1 MGVNRCHKVFKYPN
15 MRARLMY
22 DSNAERDYQQR
33 VQDSLRRNF
42 AVHLVHGLLGQTG
55 FRLVSAPTFIPA
67 YLMLLSGGSDFA
79 VGLGLSLWAA
89 GASVT
94 PLFSA
99 SLIGH
104 RRRVLPVGFWTGG
117 AMRLAVLGL
126 ALAGLLLE
134 GRSALLAALSCM
146 GLFGLFAG
154 MQTVVFQTLLS
165 KVIPVTARG
174 RLMGLRNFLAS
185 LTTMVVAWYGGIY
198 LVGTPPTAEG
208 YGWMFMLA
216 FALTTTG
223 LLTLVLLREPE
234 PPTVADKRSMLQHLK
249 EMPGFMRAEPDFAR
263 FVLARALSTLGRM
276 ALPFYI
282 LHAGQSIGLSG
293 ETLASL
299 TVAFTISATLANLFW
314 GWMADSY
321 GFRLVLLSSIGTW
334 IAATLVLL
342 LSTDYWIVV
351 AVFAA
356 IGASQEGFR
365 LGAFSLPMEFGNRE
379 HTSLRLA
386 IASTVSE
393 AAGSVAPLLG
403 GIIATALGYGAV
415 FLAAVACLLVGFTA
429 LLTLRDPRFSA

>member
-1 MGVNRCHKVFKYPN
+1 
-15 MRARLMY
+15 MY
-22 DSNAERDYQQR
+22 DSDAERDYHRR
-33 VQDSLRRNF
+33 VQTALPRNF

-89 GASVT
+89 GACIT

-134 GRSALLAALSCM
+134 GRAALVAALVSM
-146 GLFGLFAG
+146 ALFGLFAG

-165 KVIPVTARG
+165 KVIPVAARG

-198 LVGTPPTAEG
+198 LVGSPPTAQG
-208 YGWMFMLA
+208 YGWMFITA
-216 FALTTTG
+216 FVLTTTG
-223 LLTLVLLREPE
+223 LLVLSLVREPE
-234 PPTVADKRSMLQHLK
+234 PPTVADKRSMTQYLR
-249 EMPGFMRAEPDFAR
+249 EMPAFLRAEPAFSR

-282 LHAGQSIGLSG
+282 LFAGDSIGLSG

-299 TVAFTISATLANLFW
+299 TVAFTIAATVANLFW
-314 GWMADSY
+314 GWLSDQY
-321 GFRLVLLSSIGTW
+321 GFRLCLLLSIGTW
-334 IAATLVLL
+334 IAATLALM
-342 LSTDYWIVV
+342 LSAEYWVVV

-356 IGASQEGFR
+356 LGASQEGFR
-365 LGAFSLPMEFGNRE
+365 LGSFSLPMEFGNRE
-379 HTSLRLA
+379 NTSLRLA

-393 AAGSVAPLLG
+393 AAGSIAPLLG

-415 FLAAVACLLVGFTA
+415 FMGATACLLVGFSV
-429 LLTLRDPRFSA
+429 LLTVQDPRFSQAPA